1 MKKILLCFLLLT
13 SLRSFSQTLESDRL
27 VLVNLY
33 NATNGNYWNN
43 RSGWSVPGNPG
54 DNPCGWSG
62 ISCEAGRVMSIALSG
77 NNLVGT
83 IPESVTTMDALKYF
97 YVASNSISGNIPSS
111 IGNLTNLRH
120 LEMSSNAELKGEI
133 PASIGNLQL
142 LELLS
147 INDTKIGGNIPFGLG
162 TLTKLKTIG
171 LSSNQLFG
179 PIPSNLGN
187 LSHLGALF
195 LDRNQLSGEIPNEL
209 GNATSLTS
217 LGLGYN
223 LLTGPIP
230 SSIGNLTNLG
240 ILYLESNDLSGPL
253 SGLSGISSSCFIN
266 ITFNRFTFEG
276 IEPNIAKLDY
286 YAPQK
291 TFSLTS
297 EGGILRANVGGT
309 AANNVYRWYKNGIL
323 VATNNITDLYSPT
336 GDGTY
341 RVQVSNSVA
350 SSLTMVSEDYIVGP
364 DNLESDRQALLA
376 FYLETNGGGWTNRS
390 GWNYPGNVGD
400 SPCGWF
406 GVSCTAGR
414 VTSLNMDVNNL
425 NGTITPNIKNLKK
438 LKIFSLGSNS
448 SLRGE
453 IPSSIGELSQLE
465 RIELISNQ
473 LTGSLPSSLGN
484 LSKLQTLYVA
494 GNKIGGAIPSTIENL
509 NLLETLV
516 LASNNL
522 TGSIPSQIANL
533 SNLTHIHLANNLLT
547 GTIPV
552 QFGGLTRLQWLIL
565 SSNQLSGQI
574 PDELGNLSQL
584 EFLHLYENKLSGPIP
599 VTLMNLSKLSSLG
612 LAYNSLTGSIPS
624 NIGNL
629 SKLSN
634 LTLTEN
640 KLTGSLPSSLGSL
653 SSLESAN
660 LDHNNFTGVIP
671 PEIGNL
677 TGIRQLMLGYN
688 NLTGSLPDGMA
699 NWKNLSHLSLYYNHL
714 DGTIPVL
721 SQVPTSAYIA
731 VNNNYL
737 TFDGIESNIAKLD
750 VYWNQANIP
759 ITVNGATLSVNAG
772 GTIANNTYRWY
783 RNNFLVATNSGIN
796 TYTMTESGEYWV
808 LVSNS
813 LVPSLTLISL
823 RHTYNNALPVR
834 LVNFTAKKSGVTNLL
849 RWSTTMEVNNSG
861 FEIERSVDARNFEK
875 IGFRNGKGES
885 KNLETYQFVDENPLL
900 VSYYR
905 LKQIDIDGKSTYTRI
920 VQVSS
925 AEQVFKLYPNPA
937 KDVFT
942 IESTGSGKS
951 IDIYDLKG
959 TKIFE
964 KPVLNSQTVSTT
976 NWPAGTYIIK
986 HGELSKKIV
995 IAK

>member
-62 ISCEAGRVMSIALSG
+62 ISCEAGRVTSIALSG

-187 LSHLGALF
+187 LSQLGALF

-223 LLTGPIP
+223 QLIGPIP

-286 YAPQK
+286 YSPQK
-291 TFSLTS
+291 TFSLTN

-336 GDGTY
+336 GEGTY
-341 RVQVSNSVA
+341 RAQVSNSVA
-350 SSLTMVSEDYIVGP
+350 PSLTMVSEDYIIGP

-376 FYLETNGGGWTNRS
+376 FYLETNGSGWTNRS

-414 VTSLNMDVNNL
+414 VTGLSMSANNL

-438 LKIFSLGSNS
+438 LKILGLSSNS

-453 IPSSIGELSQLE
+453 IPSSLGEISELE
-465 RIELISNQ
+465 SVIIQSNS
-473 LTGSLPSSLGN
+473 LTGTIPTTLGNLLKLRWLDLSSNHLGGAIPSNIGNLGALEVLALAQNEFGGNIPLEIGGLTNLTFLSLYDNLVTGQIPSQLGN
-484 LSKLQTLYVA
+484 LSKLYFFDLSVNQLTGHIPVEL
-494 GNKIGGAIPSTIENL
+494 GNLTQLQVFNL
-509 NLLETLV
+509 NL
-516 LASNNL
+516 
-522 TGSIPSQIANL
+522 
-533 SNLTHIHLANNLLT
+533 
-547 GTIPV
+547 
-552 QFGGLTRLQWLIL
+552 
-565 SSNQLSGQI
+565 NQLSGSI
-574 PDELGNLSQL
+574 PTSLINATKL
-584 EFLHLYENKLSGPIP
+584 EIFSVG
-599 VTLMNLSKLSSLG
+599 
-612 LAYNSLTGSIPS
+612 YNSLIGSIPS

-629 SKLSN
+629 TKMRVLAMAGN
-634 LTLTEN
+634 QLD
-640 KLTGSLPSSLGSL
+640 GSLPSSLGNFAN
-653 SSLESAN
+653 LEQVF
-660 LDHNNFTGVIP
+660 LDHNNFTGVFPGGAENWNKIT
-671 PEIGNL
+671 IL
-677 TGIRQLMLGYN
+677 R
-688 NLTGSLPDGMA
+688 A
-699 NWKNLSHLSLYYNHL
+699 NHNR
-714 DGTIPVL
+714 
-721 SQVPTSAYIA
+721 
-731 VNNNYL
+731 
-737 TFDGIESNIAKLD
+737 FDGIVSLSSVPMSAEVNFNNNFLTFGALEPNISKID
-750 VYWNQANIP
+750 QYFSQANIP

-772 GTIANNTYRWY
+772 GTIANNTYSWY

-875 IGFRNGKGES
+875 IGFRNGKGVS

-964 KPVLNSQTVSTT
+964 KPVLNSQTVSTM